1 MTCAIAMTEPDAGS
15 AATGLKTAAGDA
27 YENKELD
34 PLQVS
39 MAKVFVAK
47 TCTKI
52 CDTAVKLFGGYGYM
66 EEFPVNHFLRRV
78 RGTQIYGGTMQIH
91 RNMIAGRI
99 LGRRNDQRKA

>member
-52 CDTAVKLFGGYGYM
+52 CDTAV
-66 EEFPVNHFLRRV
+66 
-78 RGTQIYGGTMQIH
+78 
-91 RNMIAGRI
+91 
-99 LGRRNDQRKA
+99 

>member
-1 MTCAIAMTEPDAGS
+1 MARHCPRSAEEMYVNGSGTASHLWVLGTHEQKEKWLRPICAWKMTCAIAMTEPDAGS

-52 CDTAVKLFGGYGYM
+52 CDTAV
-66 EEFPVNHFLRRV
+66 
-78 RGTQIYGGTMQIH
+78 
-91 RNMIAGRI
+91 
-99 LGRRNDQRKA
+99 